1 MSDDAAAQ
9 QQIISHLKAIPIFEH
24 LDDDEVRRIYGICQ
38 VVRFEPDKVI
48 YQFGHPS
55 DSLFILLDGQVVAR
69 TKTGVDIAYISP
81 IGLVGEMGVITD
93 EVRSADVIALDEA
106 MGFQI
111 SKNDL
116 LKLFMS
122 DGGVCRK
129 ILLNMVKNLSTK
141 LYDTNGEIEKLREV
155 KHEREQPEGVPAQA
169 DNIFLY

>member
-1 MSDDAAAQ
+1 MSEDAAAQ
-9 QQIISHLKAIPIFEH
+9 QEIISHLRAIPIFEH
-24 LDDDEVRRIYGICQ
+24 LDDDEVRKIYGICQ
-38 VVRFEPDKVI
+38 VMRFEPDHVI

-55 DSLFILLDGQVVAR
+55 DSTFILLDGQLVAR

-93 EVRSADVIALDEA
+93 EVRSADVVTLDQS

-111 SKNDL
+111 SKDDL
-116 LKLFMS
+116 VKLFME

-141 LYDTNGEIEKLREV
+141 LY
-155 KHEREQPEGVPAQA
+155 GVPHKQTTSSYIRKVFSAA
-169 DNIFLY
+169 